1 MVRLLRF
8 AAVVALGGIATA
20 GLSAC
25 AGAGAEGEV
34 VSPSVSVV
42 ASPPPSVTPSP
53 SVTPEEELLA
63 RIPEN
68 ARIESFPSA
77 VEFSIFFIELY
88 APLYESDHESELFEY
103 LCTEEATFC
112 ASSLEGS
119 RASEAA
125 GAHSEGG
132 EFTWSSELARG
143 GLQSDNFWY
152 VEVPFA
158 VTDTITYLADGT
170 QNNISRGGA
179 GVVTLKLNYDHE
191 AGVWRVHGVNFQY
204 DDE

>member
-25 AGAGAEGEV
+25 AGDGAEGEV

-68 ARIESFPSA
+68 ARIESFPSS
-77 VEFSIFFIELY
+77 VEFAMFFLGLY
-88 APLYESDHESELFEY
+88 PRLFDKEPQTELFAF
-103 LCTEEATFC
+103 LAGPNCGFCTNAL
-112 ASSLEGS
+112 AGS
-119 RASEAA
+119 AETVAA
-125 GAHSEGG
+125 GAYSIGSE
-132 EFTWSSELARG
+132 FAFDADSARG
-143 GLQSDNFWY
+143 GLQEDGYWY
-152 VEVPFA
+152 VGLEFETTPAITFSSDGAQIDDAPASSGEVRLRLNWAGDHWVVDEIDFDFA
-158 VTDTITYLADGT
+158 
-170 QNNISRGGA
+170 
-179 GVVTLKLNYDHE
+179 
-191 AGVWRVHGVNFQY
+191 
-204 DDE
+204 